1 MRVAS
6 QPLGLHPVPAL
17 PLLPTG
23 RHSLPVP
30 VSYACLAIGAFG
42 LGLTEFATMGL
53 MPQFAADLG
62 VSITEAGHAVS
73 AYALGVVVGAPLIT
87 ALTSRVPRKPLLL
100 AMVCLFILGN
110 LLVATSPQ
118 HVDAAH
124 RPRRLRAAPRVY
136 LGVAGIVAARLTRPE
151 RSGTAV
157 ARVMLGMTIANIVGV
172 PAATVLGAH
181 LGWRTSYFVFAAV
194 GVVNFLAVALF
205 VPAVSTSG
213 SGASAGDSAVAK
225 RPSTRAELR
234 TLARPQVVLTLL
246 AGSLGFGGMF
256 AVYTYIAP
264 TVTELA
270 GTAQFLVPWVL
281 VSYGVGM
288 TLGSLIAGPVID
300 KSIERAVI
308 IGVAGLGIVLAT
320 FGALA
325 HLFPAIVVCMV
336 LLGVGGSIFT
346 TGLQVRL
353 MRETHDAPS
362 MSAAMNQSAFNL
374 ANALGAFLGGVV
386 IDAGLGYRAP
396 AFTGVGLTA
405 IGFCF
410 ILAAV
415 IGYRRRRTRAR
426 DVVPV

>member
-1 MRVAS
+1 M
-6 QPLGLHPVPAL
+6 PAL

-110 LLVATSPQ
+110 LLVATSPSMSMLLIARVVSGLP
-118 HVDAAH
+118 HG
-124 RPRRLRAAPRVY
+124 VY

-270 GTAQFLVPWVL
+270 GTAQSLVPWVL

-288 TLGSLIAGPVID
+288 TLGSLIAGPLID

-308 IGVAGLGIVLAT
+308 MGVAGLGIVLAA

>member
-1 MRVAS
+1 MPSVPR
-6 QPLGLHPVPAL
+6 QPADH
-17 PLLPTG
+17 
-23 RHSLPVP
+23 RSFPVP

-110 LLVATSPQ
+110 LLVATSPSMSMLLIARVVSGLP
-118 HVDAAH
+118 HG
-124 RPRRLRAAPRVY
+124 VY

-172 PAATVLGAH
+172 PAATVLGAQ

-205 VPAVSTSG
+205 VPAV
-213 SGASAGDSAVAK
+213 GATGTNTATGDPAPAQ

-264 TVTELA
+264 TVTDLA
-270 GTAQFLVPWVL
+270 GAADSVVPWVL
-281 VSYGVGM
+281 VAYGVGM
-288 TLGSLIAGPVID
+288 TLGSLIAGPLID

-308 IGVAGLGIVLAT
+308 IGVAGLGIVLAA
-320 FGALA
+320 FGTLA

-336 LLGVGGSIFT
+336 LLGIGGSIFT

>member
-1 MRVAS
+1 M
-6 QPLGLHPVPAL
+6 
-17 PLLPTG
+17 
-23 RHSLPVP
+23 
-30 VSYACLAIGAFG
+30 AIGAFG

-110 LLVATSPQ
+110 LLVATSPSMSMLLIARVVSGLP
-118 HVDAAH
+118 HG
-124 RPRRLRAAPRVY
+124 VY

-172 PAATVLGAH
+172 PAATVLGAQ

-205 VPAVSTSG
+205 VPAV
-213 SGASAGDSAVAK
+213 GATGTNTATGDPAPAQ

-264 TVTELA
+264 TVTDLA
-270 GTAQFLVPWVL
+270 GAADSVVPWVL
-281 VSYGVGM
+281 VAYGVGM
-288 TLGSLIAGPVID
+288 TLGSLIAGPLID

-308 IGVAGLGIVLAT
+308 IGVAGLGIVLAA
-320 FGALA
+320 FGTLA

-336 LLGVGGSIFT
+336 LLGIGGSIFT

>member
-1 MRVAS
+1 M
-6 QPLGLHPVPAL
+6 PAL

-110 LLVATSPQ
+110 LLVATSPSMSMLLIARVVSGLP
-118 HVDAAH
+118 HG
-124 RPRRLRAAPRVY
+124 VY

-172 PAATVLGAH
+172 PAATVLGAQ

-205 VPAVSTSG
+205 VPAV
-213 SGASAGDSAVAK
+213 GATGTNTATGDPAPAQ

-264 TVTELA
+264 TVTDLA
-270 GTAQFLVPWVL
+270 GAADSVVPWVL
-281 VSYGVGM
+281 VAYGVGM
-288 TLGSLIAGPVID
+288 TLGSLIAGPLID

-308 IGVAGLGIVLAT
+308 IGVAGLGIVLAA
-320 FGALA
+320 FGTLA

-336 LLGVGGSIFT
+336 LLGIGGSIFT